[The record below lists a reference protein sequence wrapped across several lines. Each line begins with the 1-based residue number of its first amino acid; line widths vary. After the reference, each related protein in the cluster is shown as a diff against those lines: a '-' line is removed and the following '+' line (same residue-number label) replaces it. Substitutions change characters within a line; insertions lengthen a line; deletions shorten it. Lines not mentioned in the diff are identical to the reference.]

1 LVAEP
6 KQPLSAQVGQYLG
19 LALLLPVGT
28 FVGYVIG
35 YLLDRAFGTHFLT
48 IVFLIL
54 GTASGFVQ
62 LYRQLTRDAGND
74 GS

>member
-1 LVAEP
+1 MVAAP
-6 KQPLSAQVGQYLG
+6 KQPWSGQVGQYLS
-19 LALLLPVGT
+19 LALLLPVST

-35 YLLDRAFGTHFLT
+35 YLLDRALGTHFLT

-62 LYRQLTRDAGND
+62 LYRQLSRDTRDD